1 VGILGFARVLEEQ
14 IYGILNDKQLQYM
27 NLIANSGAYLKDLI
41 NDFLDLS
48 RIDADKEEL
57 SLEKFAVEDLCLA
70 SLSLVQQRAEE
81 GGLDCRLEIAK
92 NVNFCRAD
100 QRRLKQILVNLL
112 ANAIK
117 FTETGSVTLKV
128 ECEKQ
133 QLIFSIIDTGIGI
146 ELEDQ
151 KKLFRP
157 FGQIKKHS
165 LTRKHKGSGLG
176 LALSRKLAQLHG
188 GDITLTSEIGKGT
201 CLMVVIPLL

>member
-1 VGILGFARVLEEQ
+1 M
-14 IYGILNDKQLQYM
+14 NDKQLQYI

-157 FGQIKKHS
+157 FGQIKKHP
-165 LTRKHKGSGLG
+165 LTRKHKGTGLG